1 MLILSRENVEECFN
15 MKDAVLATKEAMRLY
30 SKGQSIVPLRV
41 NLPVAEANG
50 QSLYMPAYAVGEE
63 GYLGVKIVSSYPDNM
78 AKGLPTIPATM
89 VVLNPE
95 TGIVD
100 AIIDGTYLTQL
111 RTGAIQGAATE
122 EMSREDAKIA
132 ALIGTGGQAK
142 SQLEA
147 MLTVRDLTEV
157 RIFDINLESA
167 VKFAN
172 EMTEVFAA
180 FKATFIPCK
189 AVSDAVKGA
198 DIITTVTTSKQAT
211 FAAEDV
217 KAGAHVNG
225 VGAYTPEMKEV
236 PSELIQ
242 RADSIIFDTWDAV
255 MAEAGDF
262 IDPLKNGLVT
272 EADYDGEFG
281 QLLLGDI
288 KGRQSAEDITV
299 FKSVG
304 SAVLDVVTAQL
315 IVNKARELGIGK
327 EISI

>member
-1 MLILSRENVEECFN
+1 MLILSKENIEACFN
-15 MKDAVLATKEAMRLY
+15 MKEAVRATKEAMKIY
-30 SKGQSIVPLRV
+30 SKGQTIVPLRV
-41 NLPVAEANG
+41 NLPVAEENG

-63 GYLGVKIVSSYPDNM
+63 GCLGVKIVSSYPDNM

-122 EMSREDAKIA
+122 ELSRQDAKIA

-147 MLTVRDLTEV
+147 MLTVRELTEV
-157 RIFDINLESA
+157 RIFDINLASA
-167 VKFAN
+167 TSFAK
-172 EMTEVFAA
+172 EMAEVFAD
-180 FKATFIPCK
+180 FKAIFRPCSDVSE
-189 AVSDAVKGA
+189 AVRGA

-211 FAAEDV
+211 FDAEDV
-217 KAGAHVNG
+217 KEGAHVNG

-262 IDPLKNGLVT
+262 IEPLAKGLVT
-272 EADYDGEFG
+272 EEDYDGEFG
-281 QLLLGDI
+281 QLLLGEI
-288 KGRQSAEDITV
+288 KGRQSATDITV

-315 IVNKARELGIGK
+315 IVNKARELGIGN

>member
-1 MLILSRENVEECFN
+1 MLILSKENVEACFN
-15 MKDAVLATKEAMRLY
+15 MKEAVQATKEAMKIY

-41 NLPVAEANG
+41 NLPVAEENG

-122 EMSREDAKIA
+122 ELSRQDAKIA

-147 MLTVRDLTEV
+147 MLTVRELTEV
-157 RIFDINLESA
+157 RIFDINLASA
-167 VKFAN
+167 TSFAK
-172 EMTEVFAA
+172 EMAEVFADFNA
-180 FKATFIPCK
+180 LFTPCSDVSE
-189 AVSDAVKGA
+189 AVRGA

-217 KAGAHVNG
+217 KEGAHVNG

-242 RADSIIFDTWDAV
+242 RADSIIFDTWEAV

-262 IDPLKNGLVT
+262 IEPLAKGLVT
-272 EADYDGEFG
+272 EEDYDGEFG
-281 QLLLGDI
+281 QLLLGEI
-288 KGRQSAEDITV
+288 KGRQSAADITV

-315 IVNKARELGIGK
+315 IVNKARELGIGN

>member
-41 NLPVAEANG
+41 NLPVAESNG